1 MIQRLILPL
10 LIAAGLQAQ
19 APDLKTL
26 MNLSDDQIQSLVQ
39 IQQQKAQALQPVVQQ
54 VQQAQQK
61 LEQLL
66 ANNPDPATV
75 GQLVIQITAIQR
87 QVQQAM
93 ANFQQQALNVLN
105 SDQKAQAQTLGNVLK
120 LQLAAQQALNL
131 GLVLP
136 PN

>member
-1 MIQRLILPL
+1 MIHRMILPL
-10 LIAAGLQAQ
+10 MIAAGLSAQ
-19 APDLKTL
+19 VPDLKTL

-39 IQQQKAQALQPVVQQ
+39 LQQQKAQALQPL
-54 VQQAQQK
+54 VQQAQQGQQK

-75 GQLVIQITAIQR
+75 GQLVIQITAIQH

-93 ANFQQQALNVLN
+93 TNFQQQALNVLN
-105 SDQKAQAQTLGNVLK
+105 SDQRNQAQTLGNVLK

>member
-1 MIQRLILPL
+1 MIHRMILPL
-10 LIAAGLQAQ
+10 MIAAGLSAQ
-19 APDLKTL
+19 VPDLKTL

-39 IQQQKAQALQPVVQQ
+39 LQQQKAQALQPL
-54 VQQAQQK
+54 VQQAQQGQQK

-66 ANNPDPATV
+66 ANNPDPAAV

-93 ANFQQQALNVLN
+93 ANFQQQALNVLS
-105 SDQKAQAQTLGNVLK
+105 SDQKGQAQTLGNVLK